1 MSLDLEARIR
11 RANLVSRDQHLER
24 LYGHDLSHV
33 LLRDMYSKKEGRMS
47 EVTDRSEPATLE
59 DVPAD
64 EKAFRPTPPPPSQRS
79 PAFVP
84 AILTA
89 VIAIGVIVAL
99 VARQPSP
106 EVAQTPVQIGKA
118 FMAALNAHDADAV
131 LALMADDAPFPEG
144 ESEAELRGEL
154 RMEELQGWSYDSVTC
169 IDTSTE
175 SQTRVVC
182 PYSIANELTRVLGT
196 GPYDGNSYSFVIVDG
211 EITSTSQTE
220 PDYWL
225 FEETY
230 VPFLKWAE
238 ENQLGNM
245 YWHYWDEE
253 NLAKWEQYFPEW
265 LASLE
270 QAG

>member
-1 MSLDLEARIR
+1 VSVELETRVR
-11 RANLVSRDQHLER
+11 RANLVSRDQQLDA
-24 LYGHDLSHV
+24 LYGNDLSHR
-33 LLRDMYSKKEGRMS
+33 LLRDVYSKKEGRMS
-47 EVTDRSEPATLE
+47 EITDRPSQGTVE

-64 EKAFRPTPPPPSQRS
+64 EKAFRPTPAPHKGRN

-99 VARQPSP
+99 VARQPTP
-106 EVAQTPVQIGKA
+106 VVAQTPVQIAEA
-118 FMAALNAHDADAV
+118 FMMALNDHDADAV
-131 LALMADDAPFPEG
+131 LALMADSAPIPEG
-144 ESEAELRGEL
+144 DSEAEFRGEL
-154 RMEELQGWSYDSVTC
+154 RMEEFQGWSYDSDVC

-175 SQTRVVC
+175 SQIRVVC
-182 PYSIANELTRVLGT
+182 PYAITNELTRVLGT
-196 GPYDGNSYSFVIVDG
+196 GPYDMNSYSFVIEDG

-230 VPFLKWAE
+230 VPFLAWAA
-238 ENQLGNM
+238 ENQSGNM
-245 YWHYWDEE
+245 YWHYSDEE

-265 LASLE
+265 LAAIE
-270 QAG
+270 DAG